1 MQRTLLLVSLIALA
15 AAPAAAQGKSKE
27 HRRDDHASQF
37 RSNENRDDERRSGVY
52 RPADDRDGDDAR
64 NDNRDYNRNDRSKT
78 HQTYIDS
85 RGLECREKNEIKKD
99 GRRKYDLKCKE
110 PKHRR
115 SDRRV
120 GQSCVYGDTRCDV
133 LPRTGASYPR
143 DRVPTTSGRAQR
155 SISDILGEIANQR
168 RQTPLARDRRG

>member
-37 RSNENRDDERRSGVY
+37 RSNES
-52 RPADDRDGDDAR
+52 
-64 NDNRDYNRNDRSKT
+64 RDYDRNYRSKT
-78 HQTYIDS
+78 QRTFIDS
-85 RGLECREKNEIKKD
+85 RGLECREKSEIKKD

-110 PKHRR
+110 PKQRR
-115 SDRRV
+115 GDRRV
-120 GQSCVYGDTRCDV
+120 SQACVYGDTRCDV
-133 LPRTGASYPR
+133 LPRTGGSAP
-143 DRVPTTSGRAQR
+143 R

-168 RQTPLARDRRG
+168 RQTPLTRDPRG